1 MLMPALCAVF
11 RFIVAERVG
20 IILLSAL
27 VAHTGWHWT
36 IERGERLRQYS
47 FDWTDLHASTFAR
60 MGWSLLFLVIL
71 LGSMRLLVNT
81 VGRRAPWT
89 AQNEGDLPST
99 QLVNSAGE

>member
-11 RFIVAERVG
+11 RFVVAKRVG
-20 IILLSAL
+20 TILISAV

-47 FDWTDLHASTFAR
+47 FDWTDLNASAFAR
-60 MGWSLLFLVIL
+60 IGWSLLFLVIL
-71 LGSMRLLVNT
+71 LGAIKLLVNA
-81 VGRRAPWT
+81 VRWGAPWT